1 MKGKNSQGI
10 GRLKSGEGR
19 PLMLKIIYPNCCGID
34 VHKTF
39 VVAVIAITDK
49 QGLTSYHRKRF
60 STFTNGLVQ
69 LRDWLEYYS
78 CFDVCMESTG
88 KYWIPV
94 FNILEK
100 SCKICLAHPKYV
112 KAIRGKKTDK
122 KDAQWIADL
131 FKHDLVASSFIPPL
145 KIRQLRDLFRYRM
158 KLIQLQV
165 SEKNRYQNCL
175 TWSNLQIASV
185 VSDVFGKSAQAIIQS
200 ILDNPEDKP
209 NIEQLVHKRM
219 KNKVQDL
226 EIAIKGD
233 VTPEQAEKIRII
245 KEHYDALAVCKEDLE
260 TMIRKLGQEYQ
271 EQVKLIQTVPGFK
284 EELSALRI
292 ISEIGADM
300 TVFNTAGKL
309 CSWGG
314 LVPVNN
320 ESAGKKFS
328 TRISKGGHYLKPFLV
343 QIANAVVKSEKH
355 PELRNK
361 YLKLKKR
368 RGHRK
373 AIIAICRR
381 LLVAIYHVLLK
392 QESYNPK
399 LQGLTEIRNP
409 DKTMSLQ
416 DAIRFAQ
423 QHGFN
428 VL

>member
-1 MKGKNSQGI
+1 
-10 GRLKSGEGR
+10 
-19 PLMLKIIYPNCCGID
+19 MLKIVYPNCCGID

-39 VVAVIAITDK
+39 IVAVIAITNN
-49 QGLTSYHRKRF
+49 QGITEYHRKRF
-60 STFTNGLVQ
+60 STFTNGLIQ

-94 FNILEK
+94 FNILEEA
-100 SCKICLAHPKYV
+100 CNICLAHPKYV

-145 KIRQLRDLFRYRM
+145 EIRQLRDLFRYRM
-158 KLIQLQV
+158 KLTQLQAR
-165 SEKNRYQNCL
+165 EKNRYQNCL
-175 TWSNLQIASV
+175 TWSNFQIASV
-185 VSDVFGKSAQAIIQS
+185 VSDVFGKSAQAIIKS

-226 EIAIKGD
+226 EIAMEGAL
-233 VTPEQAEKIRII
+233 TPEQAEKIRVI
-245 KEHYDALAVCKEDLE
+245 KAHYDALTICKEDLE
-260 TMIRKLGQEYQ
+260 QMIRKLGQDYQ
-271 EQVKLIQTVPGFK
+271 HQVRLIQTVPGFNDD
-284 EELSALRI
+284 LSALRI
-292 ISEIGADM
+292 ISEIGSDM
-300 TVFNTAGKL
+300 TVFDSAAKL
-309 CSWGG
+309 CSWAG
-314 LVPVNN
+314 LVPANN

-328 TRISKGGHYLKPFLV
+328 TRISKGGKYLKPFLV
-343 QIANAVVKSEKH
+343 QVENAVVKSDKH

-368 RGHRK
+368 RRHRK

-381 LLVAIYHVLLK
+381 LLVSVYQVLRK
-392 QESYNPK
+392 QEDYDPV

-409 DKTMSLQ
+409 DKTMSVQ
-416 DAIRFAQ
+416 DAVRFAQ

-428 VL
+428 VA

>member
-1 MKGKNSQGI
+1 
-10 GRLKSGEGR
+10 
-19 PLMLKIIYPNCCGID
+19 MLKIIYPNCCGID

-39 VVAVIAITDK
+39 IVAVVAITDK
-49 QGLTSYHRKRF
+49 QGITSYHRKRF
-60 STFTNGLVQ
+60 STFTNGLTQ

-94 FNILEK
+94 FNILENT
-100 SCKICLAHPKYV
+100 CNICLAHPKYV

-145 KIRQLRDLFRYRM
+145 KIRQLRDLFRYHT
-158 KLIQLQV
+158 KLTQLQV

-175 TWSNLQIASV
+175 TWSNIQIASV
-185 VSDVFGKSAQAIIQS
+185 VSDVFGKSAQAIIKS

-219 KNKVQDL
+219 KDKLQDL
-226 EIAIKGD
+226 EASIEGD
-233 VTPEQAEKIRII
+233 LTPEQAEKIRII
-245 KEHYDALAVCKEDLE
+245 KAHYDALAICKEDLE
-260 TMIRKLGQEYQ
+260 QMIHELGKEYQ
-271 EQVKLIQTVPGFK
+271 EQVKFIQTVPGFK
-284 EELSALRI
+284 KELSALRI

-300 TVFNTAGKL
+300 TVFESAGML
-309 CSWGG
+309 CYWAS

-320 ESAGKKFS
+320 ESAGKKYS
-328 TRISKGGHYLKPFLV
+328 TRISKGGRYLKPFLV
-343 QIANAVVKSEKH
+343 QTANAVVKSEKH

-368 RGHRK
+368 RGHGK
-373 AIIAICRR
+373 AIIAICRK
-381 LLVAIYHVLLK
+381 LLVAIYQVLLK
-392 QESYNPK
+392 QENYNPT
-399 LQGLTEIRNP
+399 LQGITEVRNP
-409 DKTMSLQ
+409 NKTMSIK

-428 VL
+428 VA

>member
-10 GRLKSGEGR
+10 GRLKFGEGR

-39 VVAVIAITDK
+39 VVAVVAITDK
-49 QGLTSYHRKRF
+49 QGITIYHRKRF

-69 LRDWLEYYS
+69 LRDWLEYYP

-158 KLIQLQV
+158 KLTQLQV

-226 EIAIKGD
+226 EIAIEGD

-292 ISEIGADM
+292 LSEIGADM
-300 TVFNTAGKL
+300 TVFGTAGKL

-314 LVPVNN
+314 LVPANN

-392 QESYNPK
+392 QESYNPR

-409 DKTMSLQ
+409 DKTMSVQ
-416 DAIRFAQ
+416 DAVLFAQ

>member
-10 GRLKSGEGR
+10 GRLKFGEGR

-39 VVAVIAITDK
+39 VVAVVAITDK
-49 QGLTSYHRKRF
+49 QGITNYHRKRF

-158 KLIQLQV
+158 KLTQLQV

-185 VSDVFGKSAQAIIQS
+185 VSDVFGKSAQSIIQS

-226 EIAIKGD
+226 EIAIEGD

-292 ISEIGADM
+292 LSEIGADM
-300 TVFNTAGKL
+300 TVFSTAGKL

-314 LVPVNN
+314 LVPANN

-392 QESYNPK
+392 QESYNPR

-423 QHGFN
+423 KHGFN